1 MTLLP
6 NPESVKEIT
15 SGESTL
21 NIARIE
27 CHFALN
33 NFFMPTDNY
42 LLENAYLMTFRFG
55 SSRDVTMSSALLLQ
69 LGIFTMLCHIPI
81 FALSPMA
88 LIHPWIPPWLQH
100 WWKDPKTLKISTDGQ
115 YSDLVLTCLAEQF
128 K

>member
-42 LLENAYLMTFRFG
+42 ILENAYLINDIPLRIVQG
-55 SSRDVTMSSALLLQ
+55 RYDVICPASSAWDLHNAMPHSDLRIVSD
-69 LGIFTMLCHIPI
+69 GAH
-81 FALSPMA
+81 SPMDTSMASA
-88 LIHPWIPPWLQH
+88 LVEGSE
-100 WWKDPKTLKISTDGQ
+100 D
-115 YSDLVLTCLAEQF
+115 F
-128 K
+128 KNLY